1 MASVRN
7 VLALNDP
14 DPKEMTI
21 VEHLEELRGR
31 LIICLL
37 TVTVGSIIGFF
48 FLKGY
53 VWDLLVAPMT
63 HYEKT
68 IGARLVLGSLT
79 DPFVIEIKMAIAVGI
94 AFALPVLLYQ
104 GWMFVAPAVSV
115 HARQYAVP
123 FVLLGIAL
131 FIVGVVVGYLVFP
144 LVVRFLLGQAQNF
157 TGAQALIQIS
167 SYVGQFALVLLVF
180 GVVFEMPVV
189 MSFLAQI
196 GIISSRWLRSKR
208 KQAGILALICAMII
222 TPGADPITPFV
233 TACVVYLLYEFSII
247 MVRAIHR

>member
-21 VEHLEELRGR
+21 VEHLEELRYR
-31 LIICLL
+31 LIVCLI
-37 TVTVGSIIGFF
+37 TITAGSVVGWFV
-48 FLKGY
+48 KEY
-53 VWDLLVAPMT
+53 VWNLLAAPMT
-63 HYEKT
+63 HYEKS

-79 DPFVIEIKMAIAVGI
+79 DPFVIEIKIAIAVGI
-94 AFALPVLLYQ
+94 ALVLPVLLYQ

-115 HARQYAVP
+115 HARRYAVP
-123 FVLLGIAL
+123 FVLLGIVL
-131 FIVGVVVGYLVFP
+131 FIIGVIVGYLVFP
-144 LVVRFLLGQAQNF
+144 LVVRFLLGQAGNF
-157 TGAQALIQIS
+157 HGAQALIQIS

-196 GIISSRWLRSKR
+196 GIVSSRWLRSKR